1 LLKIN
6 PAMRVIGYSA
16 SPYRLG
22 HGMIHEGDNV
32 IFDDLIE
39 PVSIEQLVADGYL
52 STLRSKHTN
61 LTYLTTGVKK
71 SGGEFV
77 AGELERAL
85 DTSDNNQAVVAETI
99 ERAQDRKSWLI
110 FCSGVKHSKHIA
122 QLLNENN
129 ISAACVTGETPSANL
144 VRIADATMIS
154 LAEHGLVPSVQA
166 ARMTLAAAPESV
178 QGAVAA
184 GLLGCGPVILGASE
198 TAGHLLIA
206 MLQQAAQEGKALED
220 IAKTRLQS
228 FRANKQA
235 LPGFGHPTHKNG
247 DPRATKLLDLAKE
260 WGVAGEHVR
269 ALEVLASQVE
279 GVYGRPFPMNVSAA
293 IPAVLLD
300 AGYPAGALK
309 GIPLLARTASLVA
322 HILEEQTRPI
332 GFKLASAAEQAMT
345 YDGPDA
351 TP

>member
-1 LLKIN
+1 MSSTPVSSAFTPKGASHIAIAELDRIVVRGKDLC
-6 PAMRVIGYSA
+6 RDVIGQQS
-16 SPYRLG
+16 
-22 HGMIHEGDNV
+22 
-32 IFDDLIE
+32 F
-39 PVSIEQLVADGYL
+39 
-52 STLRSKHTN
+52 
-61 LTYLTTGVKK
+61 
-71 SGGEFV
+71 
-77 AGELERAL
+77 
-85 DTSDNNQAVVAETI
+85 TSYF
-99 ERAQDRKSWLI
+99 L
-110 FCSGVKHSKHIA
+110 F
-122 QLLNENN
+122 LL
-129 ISAACVTGETPSANL
+129 TGETPSANL
-144 VRIADATMIS
+144 VRMADATMVS

-166 ARMTLAAAPESV
+166 ARMTLAASPESV

-206 MLQQAAQEGKALED
+206 MLQQAAKEGKALEE

-228 FRANKQA
+228 FRTNKQA

-351 TP
+351 TR

>member
-1 LLKIN
+1 MSLK
-6 PAMRVIGYSA
+6 RH
-16 SPYRLG
+16 L
-22 HGMIHEGDNV
+22 
-32 IFDDLIE
+32 
-39 PVSIEQLVADGYL
+39 
-52 STLRSKHTN
+52 K
-61 LTYLTTGVKK
+61 
-71 SGGEFV
+71 
-77 AGELERAL
+77 
-85 DTSDNNQAVVAETI
+85 VVAEIIVQASIFSNHPSKGLAHMSSIPVSSAFTPSGSTHMAI
-99 ERAQDRKSWLI
+99 AELDRIVVRGKDLCRDVIGQQSFTAYFL
-110 FCSGVKHSKHIA
+110 F
-122 QLLNENN
+122 LL
-129 ISAACVTGETPSANL
+129 TGESPSANL
-144 VRIADATMIS
+144 VRMADATMVS

-166 ARMTLAAAPESV
+166 ARMTLAASPESV

-220 IAKTRLQS
+220 VAKIRLQS

-235 LPGFGHPTHKNG
+235 LPGFGHPVHKNG

-269 ALEVLASQVE
+269 ALQALTSQVE

-345 YDGPDA
+345 YDGPA
-351 TP
+351 VPR

>member
-1 LLKIN
+1 
-6 PAMRVIGYSA
+6 
-16 SPYRLG
+16 
-22 HGMIHEGDNV
+22 
-32 IFDDLIE
+32 
-39 PVSIEQLVADGYL
+39 
-52 STLRSKHTN
+52 
-61 LTYLTTGVKK
+61 
-71 SGGEFV
+71 
-77 AGELERAL
+77 LE
-85 DTSDNNQAVVAETI
+85 E
-99 ERAQDRKSWLI
+99 
-110 FCSGVKHSKHIA
+110 
-122 QLLNENN
+122 
-129 ISAACVTGETPSANL
+129 
-144 VRIADATMIS
+144 
-154 LAEHGLVPSVQA
+154 
-166 ARMTLAAAPESV
+166 
-178 QGAVAA
+178 
-184 GLLGCGPVILGASE
+184 
-198 TAGHLLIA
+198 
-206 MLQQAAQEGKALED
+206 

-351 TP
+351 TR

>member
-1 LLKIN
+1 MSTT
-6 PAMRVIGYSA
+6 PASSAFTPTGSTHMAIAELDRIVVRGKDLCRDVIGQQSFTAYF
-16 SPYRLG
+16 LFLLT
-22 HGMIHEGDNV
+22 GD
-32 IFDDLIE
+32 
-39 PVSIEQLVADGYL
+39 
-52 STLRSKHTN
+52 
-61 LTYLTTGVKK
+61 
-71 SGGEFV
+71 
-77 AGELERAL
+77 
-85 DTSDNNQAVVAETI
+85 
-99 ERAQDRKSWLI
+99 
-110 FCSGVKHSKHIA
+110 
-122 QLLNENN
+122 
-129 ISAACVTGETPSANL
+129 TPSENL
-144 VRIADATMIS
+144 VRMADATMVS

-198 TAGHLLIA
+198 TAGHLLID
-206 MLQQAAQEGKALED
+206 MLREASQDGKTLEE
-220 IAKTRLQS
+220 IAKGRLQV
-228 FRANKQA
+228 FRSKKQA
-235 LPGFGHPTHKNG
+235 LPGFGHPVHKQG

-260 WGVAGEHVR
+260 WGVAGKHVL
-269 ALEVLASQVE
+269 ALQALASQVE

-345 YDGPDA
+345 YDGPVV
-351 TP
+351 PR